1 MFPHISTKA
10 MEIEKGE
17 KPKGGVNKWLNGL
30 PVMYRWLRLK
40 TLGSHLRNQEECAS
54 VLSHQWKRK
63 KTRKTLGFGETLEV
77 PGVLVVQEEALRQS
91 RKNQDLVGK
100 AVYVPD
106 ISSTATGGDESGL
119 RGYGTEYNSSTVYI
133 IPSNSHKHLFE
144 YYLDIPPF
152 PMYSKCI
159 NYMCLIRSGG
169 KIRKTAF
176 QVTGLRN
183 SSDLDT
189 GKE

>member
-63 KTRKTLGFGETLEV
+63 KTRKTLGFGEILEV

-106 ISSTATGGDESGL
+106 ISSTATGGESVDWEVMGL
-119 RGYGTEYNSSTVYI
+119 SITVLQSISYHQI
-133 IPSNSHKHLFE
+133 LTSISLNT
-144 YYLDIPPF
+144 IWIF
-152 PMYSKCI
+152 PHFLCI
-159 NYMCLIRSGG
+159 VS
-169 KIRKTAF
+169 
-176 QVTGLRN
+176 V
-183 SSDLDT
+183 
-189 GKE
+189 